1 VLKKAGIIVAT
12 AAAGLL
18 AVSPL
23 AFAGDDHGSKIDG
36 VSSVDQSNSGLINVA
51 GNNVAVPVNV
61 CDNQVPINVLGV
73 QVPLNGTHV
82 LLDLTGAAGL
92 GLLGSSD
99 TDAESGDDSDGK
111 HDDRDVSEGDN
122 TLDDSCTAAAESGDS
137 ASIDD

>member
-23 AFAGDDHGSKIDG
+23 AFAGDDHGGTHVDD
-36 VSSVDQSNSGLINVA
+36 VSSVDQSNHGGLLNLG
-51 GNNVAVPVNV
+51 GNNIAVPVNV

-73 QVPLNGTHV
+73 QVPLNDTHV
-82 LLDLTGAAGL
+82 IAELTGAL
-92 GLLGSSD
+92 GLLNSD
-99 TDAESGDDSDGK
+99 TDADND
-111 HDDRDVSEGDN
+111 GDN
-122 TLDDSCTAAAESGDS
+122 TLDDSCSAAAKSGDS